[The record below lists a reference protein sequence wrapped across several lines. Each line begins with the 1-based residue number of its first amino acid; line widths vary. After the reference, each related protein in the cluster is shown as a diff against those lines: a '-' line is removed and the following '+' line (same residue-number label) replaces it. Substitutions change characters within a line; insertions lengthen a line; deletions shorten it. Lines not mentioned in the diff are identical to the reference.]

1 MSSDRFNFDWHLL
14 EKLKMSLVSSLQRNF
29 FDTAQYASQLFCKVK
44 IRESMLFFIIKTEKF
59 YAEKNKSYKIHMAY
73 LCLVN
78 FEVRNII

>member
-1 MSSDRFNFDWHLL
+1 
-14 EKLKMSLVSSLQRNF
+14 MSLVKSLQRNF

-73 LCLVN
+73 VLWILRLETLFKNCN
-78 FEVRNII
+78 KDNIVV